1 MERAAEQTEVVLMT
15 NEQSTRLEIMAR
27 LNEVQN
33 ALDQITDPAS
43 RTILEDRKKE
53 LTERLEPK

>member
-1 MERAAEQTEVVLMT
+1 MERAAEREVMPMT
-15 NEQSTRLEIMAR
+15 NEQSTRLELMAR

-33 ALDQITDPAS
+33 ALDRITDPVS

-53 LTERLEPK
+53 LTQRLDTK